1 MISTLTVIHVIVCFF
16 LILVVLLQKGKGQD
30 IGSAFGGGGT
40 QTAFGARS
48 GATLLTKLTA
58 VMAAVFMLTSITLTI
73 LISRPGRVGR
83 GIASGGG
90 AAPGRRPGRGG
101 RPGRRHRK
109 LTRARIAEVVEL
121 ADTPS

>member
-1 MISTLTVIHVIVCFF
+1 MISALTVIHVIVCLF

-73 LISRPGRVGR
+73 LISRPGADSVIGADAVSVPEPVEESLPA
-83 GIASGGG
+83 GEDG
-90 AAPGRRPGRGG
+90 AAGD
-101 RPGRRHRK
+101 
-109 LTRARIAEVVEL
+109 
-121 ADTPS
+121 DTGN

>member
-73 LISRPGRVGR
+73 LISRPGADSVIG
-83 GIASGGG
+83 SG
-90 AAPGRRPGRGG
+90 AAPSESAGESPPVEAPLPAGVPDAEGAPGD
-101 RPGRRHRK
+101 
-109 LTRARIAEVVEL
+109 
-121 ADTPS
+121 DTGN